1 VQLRGRTVARFE
13 AATIAGLGV
22 GIVAAGPM
30 WEVFARVAFLLNAA
44 LYGVSFAIYRWGVA
58 DVATHGHPPDVDP
71 VHSAELRPARFD
83 FARYRRVIG
92 SGRVWLLAPTWI
104 ALNAVIG
111 TWTSQSIFQLV
122 REPSPEFADQLL
134 MGGFGPTQIS
144 IGLAGALLVFFA
156 GLLFWGGRFKAYRRT
171 TIIVIGLVGG
181 LVMVGAAF
189 GLNHSAGFGLLLQAP
204 LGLAALGGLF
214 VLAGATPAALGLLA
228 DISEAHPADRGAIM
242 GLYSVFLAL
251 GQITGSLLGGGAA
264 EWQGV
269 DGLLA
274 ASLGL
279 LVLALLPVRALRD
292 SEHLVGLAHDD
303 DGTAVRDPEPP

>member
-1 VQLRGRTVARFE
+1 
-13 AATIAGLGV
+13 
-22 GIVAAGPM
+22 M
-30 WEVFARVAFLLNAA
+30 
-44 LYGVSFAIYRWGVA
+44 
-58 DVATHGHPPDVDP
+58 
-71 VHSAELRPARFD
+71 
-83 FARYRRVIG
+83 
-92 SGRVWLLAPTWI
+92 
-104 ALNAVIG
+104 IG

-122 REPSPEFADQLL
+122 REPSPRFADQLL
-134 MGGFGPTQIS
+134 MGGFRPNEIS
-144 IGLAGALLVFFA
+144 IGLAGALLVFFV

-171 TIIVIGLVGG
+171 TIIVIGLAGG
-181 LVMVGAAF
+181 LAMVGAAF
-189 GLNHSAGFGLLLQAP
+189 GLNHSAGLGIVLQAL

-251 GQITGSLLGGGAA
+251 GQITGALLGGGAA
-264 EWQGV
+264 QWQGI

-279 LVLALLPVRALRD
+279 LIFALLPVRALRE

-303 DGTAVRDPEPP
+303 DGSSAPPR